1 METNTI
7 ESGVGNPL
15 SPYNDELLSVED
27 EKRIDDKGRLV
38 AEGLLWSD
46 AATDNYIWGALWTGT
61 ELTQLVPGGRGQSDI
76 DLGKVYSGNWKLS
89 IGISQGKPRFNKAT
103 VGAAFEL
110 PMDLA
115 EDAIKRQYIAE
126 WLSETIAE
134 ALVDRGLPMDKE
146 RLGDLSIL
154 VAEAS
159 NRAIGTVL

>member
-1 METNTI
+1 MDTNNIKT
-7 ESGVGNPL
+7 GVGNPL
-15 SPYNDELLSVED
+15 SPYTDELLSVDD

-38 AEGLLWSD
+38 ANGLLWSE
-46 AATDNYIWGALWTGT
+46 AATNHYIWVALWSGS

-76 DLGKVYSGNWKLS
+76 DLGKVYSGDWKLS
-89 IGISQGKPRFNKAT
+89 IGISQGKPRFNLPT

-110 PMDLA
+110 PMDLG
-115 EDAIKRQYIAE
+115 DDPIKRQYIAE

-146 RLGDLSIL
+146 RLGDLAIL

-159 NRAIGTVL
+159 NRAIGTAL